1 MGAPPS
7 EEQMADLLS
16 NPATAQMLNEALN
29 NPQMIDLMIQSNP
42 TLRQMGPQ
50 AREVLQ
56 SPMFRQMMTNPDMLR
71 QAAQMRRIMNGGADP
86 SAFPAP
92 GVTDT
97 TPQGAAGTTGTPN
110 QANTTPATPYGL
122 FVTPQGVRPFNLD
135 PSGVGNP
142 FLALLNPQAG
152 TPGHTP
158 AQSPPPPS
166 SAGQATPASPRDA
179 SQPPPNPFASLFAPP
194 AGAGASPFGSMTP
207 EMMQHA
213 VTLLQGGGMGDF
225 GGFGATPPPPVD
237 NRPPEELYADQLRQL
252 NDMGFFDFERN
263 VQALRRSGG
272 SVQGAI
278 NQLLG

>member
-1 MGAPPS
+1 MGAPPN
-7 EEQMADLLS
+7 EEQMADMLS
-16 NPATAQMLNEALN
+16 DPATMQMLNEALN
-29 NPQMIDLMIQSNP
+29 NPQMIDFMIQSNP

-56 SPMFRQMMTNPDMLR
+56 SPAFRQMMTNPDMLR
-71 QAAQMRRIMNGGADP
+71 QAAQMRRMMGGGGDTAG
-86 SAFPAP
+86 FPAP

-110 QANTTPATPYGL
+110 QTPANPFGL
-122 FVTPQGVRPFNLD
+122 FAPGAGVRPFNPFD
-135 PSGVGNP
+135 PSAANP
-142 FLALLNPQAG
+142 FLALMNPQAG
-152 TPGHTP
+152 TPGRTP
-158 AQSPPPPS
+158 SQSPPPPS
-166 SAGQATPASPRDA
+166 SAGQATPAAPRDA
-179 SQPPPNPFASLFAPP
+179 SQPPPNPFAALFAPP
-194 AGAGASPFGSMTP
+194 VGAGANPFGNMTP
-207 EMMQHA
+207 ETMQQA
-213 VTLLQGGGMGDF
+213 MALLQGSGMGDL

-237 NRPPEELYADQLRQL
+237 NRPPEEIYASQLRQL